1 MAGDEQAGRDGVLV
15 ALEGIDGAGTTTQ
28 ARLLVGALEARGVAA
43 HLTREPSDGPVGRLL
58 REILAGRH
66 APTDATTHA
75 LLFAADRADH
85 IQREVEPALAAGQ
98 LVVSDRWFHSSLA
111 YQGAGE
117 ERAWIAELNC
127 RARPPDLTIF
137 LRVAPEV
144 AAERRAASRA
154 AEELF
159 DALAMQRRVARGYDE
174 VMAELGTSQ
183 RIEILDGEQPVDRIA
198 AACLALVLSLSP
210 SSPSPS
216 RSPVGAPPGEE
227 RR

>member
-1 MAGDEQAGRDGVLV
+1 MSVASRPGLLV

-28 ARLLVGALEARGVAA
+28 ARRLAAALEERGVAT

-58 REILAGRH
+58 REILAGKH
-66 APTDATTHA
+66 ASTDATTLS

-85 IQREVEPALAAGQ
+85 IQREVAPALAAGRV
-98 LVVSDRWFHSSLA
+98 VVSDRWVHSSLA

-117 ERAWIAELNC
+117 ERAWIAELNK
-127 RARPPDLTIF
+127 RARRPDLTLF

-144 AAERRAASRA
+144 AADRRAASRDV
-154 AEELF
+154 EELF

-174 VMAELGTSQ
+174 VMAELGATD
-183 RIEILDGEQPVDRIA
+183 RIEILDGEEAVDRVA
-198 AACLALVLSLSP
+198 DRCLALTLSL
-210 SSPSPS
+210 
-216 RSPVGAPPGEE
+216 VPPEA

>member
-1 MAGDEQAGRDGVLV
+1 MSGTARAGLLV

-28 ARLLVGALEARGVAA
+28 ARRLAAALEERGVAT

-58 REILAGRH
+58 REILAGKH
-66 APTDATTHA
+66 APTDATTLS

-85 IQREVEPALAAGQ
+85 IQREVTPALAAGRV
-98 LVVSDRWFHSSLA
+98 VVSDRWVHSSLA

-117 ERAWIAELNC
+117 ERAWIAELNR
-127 RARPPDLTIF
+127 RARRPDLTLF

-144 AAERRAASRA
+144 AADRRAASREV
-154 AEELF
+154 EELF

-174 VMAELGTSQ
+174 VMAELRATD
-183 RIEILDGEQPVDRIA
+183 RIEILDGEEAVDRVA
-198 AACLALVLSLSP
+198 ERCLALALALVRP
-210 SSPSPS
+210 E
-216 RSPVGAPPGEE
+216 A

>member
-1 MAGDEQAGRDGVLV
+1 MSVTSRAGLLV

-28 ARLLVGALEARGVAA
+28 ARRLAAALEERGVAT

-58 REILAGRH
+58 REILAGKH
-66 APTDATTHA
+66 ASTDATTLS

-85 IQREVEPALAAGQ
+85 VQREVAPALAAGRV
-98 LVVSDRWFHSSLA
+98 VVSDRWVHSSLA

-117 ERAWIAELNC
+117 ERAWIAELNK
-127 RARPPDLTIF
+127 RARRPDLTLF

-144 AAERRAASRA
+144 AADRRAASRD

-174 VMAELGTSQ
+174 VMAELGATD
-183 RIEILDGEQPVDRIA
+183 RIEILDGEEAVDRVA
-198 AACLALVLSLSP
+198 ERCLALTLALVTP
-210 SSPSPS
+210 E
-216 RSPVGAPPGEE
+216 A

>member
-1 MAGDEQAGRDGVLV
+1 VSGTARAGLLV

-28 ARLLVGALEARGVAA
+28 ARRLAAALEERGVAT

-58 REILAGRH
+58 REILAGKH
-66 APTDATTHA
+66 APTDATTLS

-85 IQREVEPALAAGQ
+85 VQREVAPALAAGRV
-98 LVVSDRWFHSSLA
+98 VVSDRWVHSSLA

-117 ERAWIAELNC
+117 ERAWIAELNK
-127 RARPPDLTIF
+127 RARRPDLTLF

-144 AAERRAASRA
+144 AADRRAASRDV
-154 AEELF
+154 EELF

-174 VMAELGTSQ
+174 VMAELGATD
-183 RIEILDGEQPVDRIA
+183 RIEILDGEEAVDRVA
-198 AACLALVLSLSP
+198 ERCLALTLALVRP
-210 SSPSPS
+210 E
-216 RSPVGAPPGEE
+216 A

>member
-1 MAGDEQAGRDGVLV
+1 MSGTARAGLLV

-28 ARLLVGALEARGVAA
+28 ARRLAAALEERGVAT

-58 REILAGRH
+58 REILAGKH
-66 APTDATTHA
+66 APTDATTLS

-85 IQREVEPALAAGQ
+85 IQREVAPALAAGRV
-98 LVVSDRWFHSSLA
+98 VVSDRWVHSSLA

-117 ERAWIAELNC
+117 ERAWIAELNR
-127 RARPPDLTIF
+127 RARRPDLTLF

-144 AAERRAASRA
+144 AADRRAASREV
-154 AEELF
+154 EELF

-174 VMAELGTSQ
+174 VMAELGATD
-183 RIEILDGEQPVDRIA
+183 RIEILDGEEAVDRVA
-198 AACLALVLSLSP
+198 ERCLALALALVRP
-210 SSPSPS
+210 E
-216 RSPVGAPPGEE
+216 A